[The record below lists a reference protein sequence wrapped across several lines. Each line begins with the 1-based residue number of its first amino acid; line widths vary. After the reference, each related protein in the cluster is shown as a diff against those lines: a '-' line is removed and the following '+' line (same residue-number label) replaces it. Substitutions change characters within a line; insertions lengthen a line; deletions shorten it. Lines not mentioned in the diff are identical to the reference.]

1 MLAQVLSPGI
11 LERESMHLGLFEIS
25 EFGEKTINLCFD
37 LFLRKWNCSW
47 ECTKKQVLVWRKTL
61 PADGQR
67 TGNDPWAWC
76 LPRGSTGRSV
86 LSSWL
91 AGDSVLLACGLSLQE
106 VYDVC
111 MVACPQKLKI
121 NRFYWYCHYCCFSW
135 PFYWL
140 LNLFGWKFTDEFKV
154 SNLSEQCVVVCVFRG
169 GMVEVGKVRLTSMTR
184 LLFEK
189 KK

>member
-1 MLAQVLSPGI
+1 MVFS
-11 LERESMHLGLFEIS
+11 H
-25 EFGEKTINLCFD
+25 
-37 LFLRKWNCSW
+37 
-47 ECTKKQVLVWRKTL
+47 
-61 PADGQR
+61 
-67 TGNDPWAWC
+67 
-76 LPRGSTGRSV
+76 GSTGRSV

-91 AGDSVLLACGLSLQE
+91 AGDSVLLTCGLLLQE

-154 SNLSEQCVVVCVFRG
+154 LNLSEQCVVVCVFRG
-169 GMVEVGKVRLTSMTR
+169 GTVEVGKVRLTSMTR
-184 LLFEK
+184 LLFEEK
-189 KK
+189 KINSAFQIEVRLMLSLLSVLQSVLFSVFLAYLCRAGFFVSC